1 MDLLRRR
8 GRRGRRH
15 AARRAGDRQRDGVR
29 ARGSALY
36 TQVLKL
42 LRTQVLKLLDALDP
56 EMTGEVD
63 WERLVEGRL
72 RPGAPAGCGPFFL
85 DGRAELRARRL
96 MHGAWFSL
104 LRACRERERGNSAH
118 PGGGGPSSADAADGA
133 AGPAGAGLLPLGT
146 FRECLDAV
154 APRPRASRP
163 ARASRVL
170 SECRVSCLASRAP
183 PALPPVP
190 PPRANRTACGR
201 PGRFSATRR
210 SPASRAQA
218 GARRRRRGRAGAP
231 RTFSRASRPP
241 PPLPP
246 LVLSGHAASVTP
258 Y

>member
-1 MDLLRRR
+1 M
-8 GRRGRRH
+8 
-15 AARRAGDRQRDGVR
+15 
-29 ARGSALY
+29 
-36 TQVLKL
+36 
-42 LRTQVLKLLDALDP
+42 
-56 EMTGEVD
+56 
-63 WERLVEGRL
+63 
-72 RPGAPAGCGPFFL
+72 
-85 DGRAELRARRL
+85 
-96 MHGAWFSL
+96 
-104 LRACRERERGNSAH
+104 
-118 PGGGGPSSADAADGA
+118 
-133 AGPAGAGLLPLGT
+133 
-146 FRECLDAV
+146 

-241 PPLPP
+241 PPSPP
-246 LVLSGHAASVTP
+246 RTKWTRRVRHPVLIGHARVRHPVLIGHAASLSQVAAESFAQRDGVPLRDARGAPLIDYQAAAPPGPPRSVCRRCAEPRGGPMRRAVRGRNRLVSFRLVAWRLLTRTKP
-258 Y
+258 TVFVSPRGVAAVDEDETGCFRFASWRGGC